1 MDTTILSDSLNAF
14 LAIAQQ
20 NYQALWQWAMR
31 LFFLLV
37 VLDIVIAVILPL
49 VQGRNFAPNLIKRL
63 TVILVLFVFISN
75 YDFWTNLVVNGGI
88 SAGVR
93 GATGANMGTP
103 AANNVLNVLKQPS
116 EILTAPAQLLGQ
128 MFGNFSLTN
137 VGSSLLNVI
146 LGLIMFLSFTI
157 VALTVV
163 VTYLEFTFAV
173 TLALIL
179 FPFTA
184 FKPTSFIGE
193 RVFGLV
199 ISYAV
204 RLMVLAFIV
213 GVGQQI
219 IGTANAPV
227 PGQLQGRIFP
237 PNYTD
242 WTQGMVAAII
252 GILYLMLAM
261 SIPKMAAG
269 LFSGSPS
276 LGGGDVALAGGAA
289 ALTAVGAAGGAMA
302 AGKVGLAGAAKT
314 LSAANAAGGF
324 AKGAYGAGKAAAGS
338 GLGPAGGPKAVAAGL
353 RGVATATGNAASS
366 AARSGASKVTAPIQ
380 QRFEGGR
387 YAGTMAAKAPSS
399 FSSRGGPSRGRPM
412 TPGEQFSARQASP
425 ESQAKLRDAMRN
437 PARNAGRGSFGAM
450 AMSQSP
456 IAGDTAKPM
465 KDDET

>member
-14 LAIAQQ
+14 LGIAQA
-20 NYQALWQWAMR
+20 NYHALWQWAIR

-37 VLDIVIAVILPL
+37 VLDIVVAVILPL
-49 VQGRNFAPNLIKRL
+49 VRGQNFAPNLIKRL
-63 TVILVLFVFISN
+63 TVILVLFVFITN

-93 GATGANMGTP
+93 GATGQPIGGPQSTQI
-103 AANNVLNVLKQPS
+103 LNVLRQPS
-116 EILTAPAQLLGQ
+116 EILTAPAQLLGA
-128 MFGNFSLTN
+128 MFSNFSITN
-137 VGSSLLNVI
+137 IGSSLLNVL
-146 LGLIMFLSFTI
+146 LGLIMFLSFVI

-163 VTYLEFTFAV
+163 VTYLEFAFAV

-213 GVGQQI
+213 GVGHQI
-219 IGTANAPV
+219 IGTANFQAP
-227 PGQLQGRIFP
+227 GSLHARIFP
-237 PNYTD
+237 ANYTD
-242 WTQGMVAAII
+242 WTQGMVAAMI

-276 LGGGDVALAGGAA
+276 LSGGDAALAGGAA
-289 ALTAVGAAGGAMA
+289 ALTAVGAAGGAVA
-302 AGKVGLAGAAKT
+302 AGKLGLAGAAKT
-314 LSAANAAGGF
+314 LSAANAVGGF
-324 AKGAYGAGKAAAGS
+324 TKGAYSAGWAAAGS

-353 RGVATATGNAASS
+353 RGVATATGNAASG
-366 AARSGASKVTAPIQ
+366 AARSGVARVTAPVQ
-380 QRFEGGR
+380 QRFEGAR
-387 YAGTMAAKAPSS
+387 YAGTLAAKAPSG
-399 FSSRGGPSRGRPM
+399 FSLSGGPSRGRPLS
-412 TPGEQFSARQASP
+412 PGEQFSAQQASP
-425 ESQAKLRDAMRN
+425 TSQARLRDAMRN
-437 PARNAGRGSFGAM
+437 PARNMGRGAFGAT
-450 AMSQSP
+450 ALSQSP
-456 IAGDTAKPM
+456 IAGDPSKPI
-465 KDDET
+465 KDDDA

>member
-1 MDTTILSDSLNAF
+1 MDTTILSDSLNQF
-14 LAIAQQ
+14 LAVAQQ

-37 VLDIVIAVILPL
+37 VLDIVIAVMLPMI
-49 VQGRNFAPNLIKRL
+49 QGRNWTPNLIKRL

-88 SAGVR
+88 ASGIRA
-93 GATGANMGTP
+93 ATGQNMGGP
-103 AANNVLNVLKQPS
+103 AATDVLNVLKQPS

-128 MFGNFSLTN
+128 MFSSFSITN

-146 LGLIMFLSFTI
+146 LGLIMFLSFVI

-163 VTYLEFTFAV
+163 VTYLEFAFAV

-213 GVGQQI
+213 GIGHAI
-219 IGTANAPV
+219 IGTG
-227 PGQLQGRIFP
+227 GQQGALYARIFP
-237 PNYTD
+237 GPGNYQG
-242 WTQGMVAAII
+242 WENGMVAAMV
-252 GILYLMLAM
+252 GILYLMLAI

-276 LGGGDVALAGGAA
+276 LGGGDAALAGGAA
-289 ALTAVGAAGGAMA
+289 ALTTVGAAGGAVA

-324 AKGAYGAGKAAAGS
+324 AKGAYGAGKAAAGG

-366 AARSGASKVTAPIQ
+366 AARSGASKVTSPIQ

-399 FSSRGGPSRGRPM
+399 FPSRGGPSRGRAM
-412 TPGEQFSARQASP
+412 TPGEQFSAQQASP

-465 KDDET
+465 KDDEA

>member
-14 LAIAQQ
+14 LAVAQA

-37 VLDIVIAVILPL
+37 VLDIVVAVILPL
-49 VQGRNFAPNLIKRL
+49 IQGRNFAPNLIKRL

-88 SAGVR
+88 SAGIR
-93 GATGANMGTP
+93 GATGQNLNGAQAVQT
-103 AANNVLNVLKQPS
+103 LNVLRQPS
-116 EILTAPAQLLGQ
+116 EILTGPAQLLGN
-128 MFGNFSLTN
+128 MFSSFSITN

-146 LGLIMFLSFTI
+146 LGLIMFLSFVI

-219 IGTANAPV
+219 IGTANAQNGLYQRV
-227 PGQLQGRIFP
+227 FP
-237 PNYTD
+237 NPYTD
-242 WTQGMVAAII
+242 WSEGMVAAMI

-276 LGGGDVALAGGAA
+276 LGGGDAALAGGAA

-366 AARSGASKVTAPIQ
+366 AARSSVSKVTSPIQ

-399 FSSRGGPSRGRPM
+399 FSSRGGPSRGRAM
-412 TPGEQFSARQASP
+412 TPGEQFSAQQASP
-425 ESQAKLRDAMRN
+425 ESRAKLRDAMRN

-465 KDDET
+465 KDDDA

>member
-1 MDTTILSDSLNAF
+1 
-14 LAIAQQ
+14 
-20 NYQALWQWAMR
+20 
-31 LFFLLV
+31 
-37 VLDIVIAVILPL
+37 
-49 VQGRNFAPNLIKRL
+49 
-63 TVILVLFVFISN
+63 
-75 YDFWTNLVVNGGI
+75 
-88 SAGVR
+88 
-93 GATGANMGTP
+93 
-103 AANNVLNVLKQPS
+103 
-116 EILTAPAQLLGQ
+116 
-128 MFGNFSLTN
+128 
-137 VGSSLLNVI
+137 
-146 LGLIMFLSFTI
+146 
-157 VALTVV
+157 
-163 VTYLEFTFAV
+163 
-173 TLALIL
+173 
-179 FPFTA
+179 
-184 FKPTSFIGE
+184 
-193 RVFGLV
+193 
-199 ISYAV
+199 
-204 RLMVLAFIV
+204 
-213 GVGQQI
+213 
-219 IGTANAPV
+219 
-227 PGQLQGRIFP
+227 
-237 PNYTD
+237 
-242 WTQGMVAAII
+242 MVAAMV

-276 LGGGDVALAGGAA
+276 LGGGDAALAGGAA

-324 AKGAYGAGKAAAGS
+324 TKGAYGAGKAAAGS

-353 RGVATATGNAASS
+353 RGVATATGKAASS

-387 YAGTMAAKAPSS
+387 YAGTLAAKAPPAFPSK
-399 FSSRGGPSRGRPM
+399 GGPSRGRVM